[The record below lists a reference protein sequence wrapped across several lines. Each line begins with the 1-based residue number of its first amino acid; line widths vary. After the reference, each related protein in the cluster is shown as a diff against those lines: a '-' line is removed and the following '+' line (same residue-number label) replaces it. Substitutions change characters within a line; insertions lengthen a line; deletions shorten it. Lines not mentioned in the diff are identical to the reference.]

1 MITSME
7 NYTFNVR
14 EDEGIYIYFTTS
26 STTMHIRQGDSSIIW
41 VTPAGWGWLAG
52 GLQAVLLNIPSQP
65 ILTIKRVNIQCHS
78 TLHIRT

>member
-41 VTPAGWGWLAG
+41 DEDRIFEIEDQFMRIIWADD
-52 GLQAVLLNIPSQP
+52 
-65 ILTIKRVNIQCHS
+65 IQVF
-78 TLHIRT
+78 RG

>member
-1 MITSME
+1 MKTK
-7 NYTFNVR
+7 
-14 EDEGIYIYFTTS
+14 GYIYTLPQAALQCIFDKGIHQS
-26 STTMHIRQGDSSIIW
+26 YGLHQQ
-41 VTPAGWGWLAG
+41 AGAGWLAG

>member
-41 VTPAGWGWLAG
+41 VTPAGWGWLASWR
-52 GLQAVLLNIPSQP
+52 LASSSFEYTKPAYLNNKKS
-65 ILTIKRVNIQCHS
+65 
-78 TLHIRT
+78 